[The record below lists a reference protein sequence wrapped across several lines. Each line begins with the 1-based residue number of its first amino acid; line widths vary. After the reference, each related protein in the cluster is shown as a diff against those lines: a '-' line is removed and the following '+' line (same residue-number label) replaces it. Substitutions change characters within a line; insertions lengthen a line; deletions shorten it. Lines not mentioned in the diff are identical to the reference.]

1 MEAERKEVVGLCK
14 PDKSSLCGSGKKP
27 ELHQHAVKPDEWV
40 RCFRVYLQEQEK
52 IGRHSCERAIF
63 RRSVV
68 RYRVRTR
75 VSIM

>member
-1 MEAERKEVVGLCK
+1 MEAERKEVVGLYK
-14 PDKSSLCGSGKKP
+14 PDKSSLYGSGEKP
-27 ELHQHAVKPDEWV
+27 ELHQHTVKPDEWV
-40 RCFRVYLQEQEK
+40 RCFCVYLQEQEK

-63 RRSVV
+63 RRSAV